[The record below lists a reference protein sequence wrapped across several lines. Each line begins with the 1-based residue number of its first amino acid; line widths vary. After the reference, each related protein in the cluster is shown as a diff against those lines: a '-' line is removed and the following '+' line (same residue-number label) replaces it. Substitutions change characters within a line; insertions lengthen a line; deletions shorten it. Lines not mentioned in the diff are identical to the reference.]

1 MDFDTMYE
9 EIDAIAESSDMS
21 DKQKIDVLLHMDAIL
36 YANMGTDST
45 PEERSE
51 TKKRSR
57 LIYRVIKTID
67 LDTGELFLRAIRN
80 ESD

>member
-1 MDFDTMYE
+1 
-9 EIDAIAESSDMS
+9 MS
-21 DKQKIDVLLHMDAIL
+21 DRQKIDVLLHMDAIL

-67 LDTGELFLRAIRN
+67 LDTG
-80 ESD
+80 

>member
-9 EIDAIAESSDMS
+9 EIDAIAE
-21 DKQKIDVLLHMDAIL
+21 
-36 YANMGTDST
+36 
-45 PEERSE
+45 
-51 TKKRSR
+51 

-67 LDTGELFLRAIRN
+67 LDTGELFLRAMRN